1 MRRHRFD
8 GLLVGR
14 ESQSVDHDSVILLT
28 RPSRLRRSL
37 PSLNSRGRGCLER
50 LLMLPVPVGL
60 RLEDAT
66 AASAASATSFPR
78 ESDPTGADM

>member
-1 MRRHRFD
+1 
-8 GLLVGR
+8 
-14 ESQSVDHDSVILLT
+14 
-28 RPSRLRRSL
+28 
-37 PSLNSRGRGCLER
+37 
-50 LLMLPVPVGL
+50 MLPVPVGL